1 MKENVWIIV
10 NYNSSAIFFSTKIK
24 QSRMNIYIYIYNEF
38 QPMIFKLYIY
48 NFFHDDKS
56 IKSTSLALNLN
67 I

>member
-1 MKENVWIIV
+1 
-10 NYNSSAIFFSTKIK
+10 
-24 QSRMNIYIYIYNEF
+24 MNIYIYIYINNEF